1 MDILISVTAVVSSVG
16 GLAVGLMAAYYWRE
30 RRSRWFRSRYDIPDI
45 LGRWNC
51 KWYDDDLPEDQP
63 RVEDQLEI
71 EGWLSDGEFVARG
84 IQAQFHL
91 VYPLVGEIDPSR
103 IITLTYKA
111 ARYPYEPNR
120 GVVLLEVTRDG
131 QTMQGRWYGRRFSG
145 KLGGGRVVC
154 VRAATAET
162 NRAAG

>member
-1 MDILISVTAVVSSVG
+1 VLSALGGIGLGLLVG
-16 GLAVGLMAAYYWRE
+16 RYWHE
-30 RRSRWFRSRYDIPDI
+30 RRSRWYRHRYEIPDI
-45 LGRWNC
+45 LGQWKC
-51 KWYDDDLPEDQP
+51 KWYDDDLPEDEA

-71 EGWLSDGEFVARG
+71 DRWLAEGEFAARG
-84 IQAQFHL
+84 IQKQRRL

-103 IITLTYKA
+103 IVTLTYKA

-120 GVVLLEVTRDG
+120 GVIVLELARDG

-154 VRAATAET
+154 VRVATNET
-162 NRAAG
+162 SRAAG